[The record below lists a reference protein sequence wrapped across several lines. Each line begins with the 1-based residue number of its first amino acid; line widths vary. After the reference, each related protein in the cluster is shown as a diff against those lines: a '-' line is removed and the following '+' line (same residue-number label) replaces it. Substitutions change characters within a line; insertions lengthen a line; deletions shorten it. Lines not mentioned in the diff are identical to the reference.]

1 MQLGYNKTQILEM
14 LDSHLV
20 NLTQDLENQIVRARE
35 NKENSP
41 ELGLATLISSSM
53 LSLLD
58 AVSAVIEVNNKKLL
72 EDLKE
77 QGLLK

>member
-72 EDLKE
+72 EDLKG